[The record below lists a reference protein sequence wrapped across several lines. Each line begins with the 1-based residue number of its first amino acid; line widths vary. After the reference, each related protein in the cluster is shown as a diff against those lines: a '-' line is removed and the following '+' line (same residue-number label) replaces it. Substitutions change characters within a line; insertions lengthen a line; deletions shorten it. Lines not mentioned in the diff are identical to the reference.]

1 MLDVQIHDVQN
12 QEPSPNLSLKH
23 LVEDLKM
30 PYHAFLVFSMV
41 MALLQGLILQLQL
54 DPEVLEEVEV
64 PNCHALYHAPYHDH
78 LQEPGF

>member
-1 MLDVQIHDVQN
+1 
-12 QEPSPNLSLKH
+12 
-23 LVEDLKM
+23 M
-30 PYHAFLVFSMV
+30 PYHTFLVLSMV

>member
-1 MLDVQIHDVQN
+1 MHEVQN
-12 QEPSPNLSLKH
+12 QEPTPDLSLKY

-64 PNCHALYHAPYHDH
+64 PNCHALYRAPYHDH
-78 LQEPGF
+78 LQEPDWVQDYL